1 MAQIPKFN
9 ITALAPQ
16 VKDNHNPLDWTISI
30 NSTRSLLELTSG
42 LHDIALLMQTCR
54 YVLEHRFHAPV
65 KGRSAGNQAKRST
78 LSEICDCDTNV
89 LQPTST
95 CGITTRPGSRWTLPR
110 ESELSRT
117 HHPCTKPA
125 SLCRIICTILRTY
138 VISQLL
144 PMRYVEE
151 PHV

>member
-89 LQPTST
+89 LQPTCVLLPPHAASPLVQGQGGRSLAKAS
-95 CGITTRPGSRWTLPR
+95 CRGPITLVQNQHLYV
-110 ESELSRT
+110 ELSVQYYELT
-117 HHPCTKPA
+117 
-125 SLCRIICTILRTY
+125 
-138 VISQLL
+138 
-144 PMRYVEE
+144 
-151 PHV
+151 